1 MRTRV
6 RKREIKDE
14 RTICN
19 VKIHFMGLLM
29 AVFKSTSA
37 VKCLRIVWNGLSVQ
51 KNMQDITL
59 INPKQAQD
67 FVHRKLQLLNTWG
80 TVAPR
85 SSIRFFF
92 RRAVTGLKI
101 STFAGFVV
109 LLFMTVCTFIISFKK
124 LSHPQY
130 PKEETDYQIFLKKL
144 SCRRLY

>member
-1 MRTRV
+1 MRNVRTRV
-6 RKREIKDE
+6 SKREIKDE
-14 RTICN
+14 RTIYN
-19 VKIHFMGLLM
+19 VKIHLMGLLM
-29 AVFKSTSA
+29 VVFKSTSA

-67 FVHRKLQLLNTWG
+67 FVRRKLQLLNTWG

-101 STFAGFVV
+101 STFTGFVV
-109 LLFMTVCTFIISFKK
+109 LLFMTVCTFIISFKAF
-124 LSHPQY
+124 SSP
-130 PKEETDYQIFLKKL
+130 I
-144 SCRRLY
+144 S